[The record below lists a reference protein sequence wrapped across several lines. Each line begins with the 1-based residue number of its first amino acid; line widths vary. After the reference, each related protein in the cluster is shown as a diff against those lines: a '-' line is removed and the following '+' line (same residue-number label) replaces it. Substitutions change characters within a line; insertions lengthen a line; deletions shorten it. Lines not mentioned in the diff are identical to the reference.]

1 MTGITNYLVAS
12 DLGVRLY
19 PNLWGFNPMQDIRL
33 YHGCTKLYHGYTPL
47 GSDRRIGPAQRDA
60 ARPLHLQ
67 DAPGT
72 RGAGKSLN

>member
-1 MTGITNYLVAS
+1 
-12 DLGVRLY
+12 
-19 PNLWGFNPMQDIRL
+19 MQDIML

-60 ARPLHLQ
+60 VRPPHLQ

-72 RGAGKSLN
+72 RGDGKSLN